1 MALGGLVVGLL
12 CAEAAFRYRDDGG
25 FPRLNVYRADA
36 ALGVRLD
43 PGAAQRFVYPDNPST
58 DIRINSAGYR
68 GAAFPKPGADDVL
81 VVGDSQVFGLGVQ
94 ERETFSAALG
104 RTLGRD
110 RHVLNGGVP
119 TYGPREY
126 AVVARELIAA
136 RKPKTLVF
144 TINMV
149 NDLFELDRP
158 NRDRHTVVDGWAVR
172 RELAKD
178 VVSFPGRTW
187 LARRSHLFYAVRQ
200 VWHRQTANSEAA
212 SEGTWHDLVAMG
224 GQRVAADAEQ
234 AKADASRRAQRHATE
249 VAIQQGT
256 RTIDDAI
263 RDLFYA
269 ELSEDDRLAL
279 DAGHLQ
285 PGDTAYIPDPA
296 AEEGRPV
303 VITARHIRR
312 GAAVRARLRTKL
324 EKLLRTTR
332 RTDRDEVLA
341 ALTDEPALRAKLD
354 ELTAAQLAQALE
366 SPLAPV
372 IREVKALCDEHGVR
386 LVLLILPIDVAVD
399 ATEWKKYGATPIDMS
414 SMESLHTEILALGA
428 ELGVSTLDATAALR
442 AAEPGAFLDHD
453 IHMTPKGHAAVAA
466 ALATTLAAP
475 PPRPTADAG
484 VRAPVPVPAQWRDLP
499 EITVAGSSAAR
510 CETKLLREW
519 LRVVCVGSDSGGNT
533 TPNAITI
540 DEDST
545 GSAMVMVMPVS
556 ASLTV
561 AVAPGATVRAT
572 FAWTGTTRRLDVT
585 WPAGAAAPTAAFTV
599 TRQVKVEPTYGR
611 RPFASPLERAVCKCW
626 DETYGEG
633 SPYGEPL
640 CPGSYGALD
649 ARCEAFTQCADLL
662 ACVRRDPP
670 RAPQATAP

>member
-1 MALGGLVVGLL
+1 MVLGGLVVGLL

-36 ALGVRLD
+36 TLGVRLE
-43 PGAAQRFVYPDNPST
+43 PGATQRFVYPDNPAT
-58 DIRINSAGYR
+58 DIRINGSGYR
-68 GAAFPKPGADDVL
+68 GAGFPTPGPDDVL

-136 RKPKTLVF
+136 RKPQTLVF

-178 VVSFPGRTW
+178 VIGFPGRTW

-200 VWHRQTANSEAA
+200 VWHRQSASSEAA

-224 GQRVAADAEQ
+224 GQRVAADTEQ

-249 VAIQQGT
+249 VAIERGS

-279 DAGHLQ
+279 DAAHLQ
-285 PGDTAYIPDPA
+285 PGDTAYVSDPT
-296 AEEGRPV
+296 AEEGRPI

-312 GAAVRARLRTKL
+312 GAAVRTRMRAKL
-324 EKLLRTTR
+324 EKLVRTTR
-332 RTDRDEVLA
+332 RTDRDEILA
-341 ALTDEPALRAKLD
+341 ALTDEPTLRAKLD
-354 ELTAAQLAQALE
+354 ELTAAQLARALE

-372 IREVKALCDEHGVR
+372 IREVKTLCDEHGVR

-399 ATEWKKYGATPIDMS
+399 AREWKKYGATPIDMS
-414 SMESLHTEILALGA
+414 SMDSLHTEILALGA

-453 IHMTPKGHAAVAA
+453 IHMTPRGHAAVAA
-466 ALATTLAAP
+466 ALATTLAAAP
-475 PPRPTADAG
+475 PTPTARLGAH
-484 VRAPVPVPAQWRDLP
+484 APLPVPAQWRDLP

-519 LRVVCVGSDSGGNT
+519 LRVICVGTSDGSSNT
-533 TPNAITI
+533 VPSAITV
-540 DEDST
+540 DEDTSR
-545 GSAMVMVMPVS
+545 SAMVMVMPAS

-561 AVAPGATVRAT
+561 AVAPGTTVRAT
-572 FAWTGTTRRLDVT
+572 FTWAGITRRLDVT
-585 WPAGAAAPTAAFTV
+585 WPDGAKEPTAAFTV
-599 TRQVKVEPTYGR
+599 TGQTQVEPSYQR
-611 RPFASPLERAVCKCW
+611 RTFASELERAVCKCW
-626 DETYGEG
+626 DDTYGDG
-633 SPYGEPL
+633 SAYGEPW
-640 CPGSYGALD
+640 CPGIYGALD
-649 ARCEAFTQCADLL
+649 TGCAAFSGCVDLL
-662 ACVRRDPP
+662 ACIRRDAP
-670 RAPQATAP
+670 RATP